1 MTHFLCIAPKINI
14 GLHVKNRAIPE
25 NFAKK
30 LIILNINICKFC
42 GINYEGEYKKAFLNL
57 F

>member
-1 MTHFLCIAPKINI
+1 MAHFLCIAHKINI
-14 GLHVKNRAIPE
+14 GPHVENRAIPE
-25 NFAKK
+25 NFANK
-30 LIILNINICKFC
+30 LIILNINIYKFC